1 MYLAQLGKIL
11 PGAPQTFFT
20 GNKPVNDWVDAL
32 KNTELGKFTN
42 TWFAEIEIFH
52 FIGMFLIG
60 ASVILTCLRLI
71 GVGIKEEPASVIE
84 KNTRWFLHIGAVMAI
99 GSGLMMGVGNSGKLW
114 TSEIFTAKMIAMVA
128 GLIFSYGV
136 MIPVAQ
142 REGQATP
149 AARAGGI
156 IGLVLWIL
164 ALLIFAVRPT
174 ANVGFFHMLW
184 AGMLILFAALPKRMR
199 WIFAGGLVA
208 LLVPWQI
215 LTHIVYNDQQEQYMV
230 VNKIFMYLSGVW
242 IFGLAIANISGKG
255 ASADSNSFSRMIG
268 YVTILAWVTV
278 GAGGRWIGL
287 S

>member
-1 MYLAQLGKIL
+1 MYLASFAKML
-11 PGAPQTFFT
+11 PGSPQDIFA
-20 GNKPVNDWVDAL
+20 GNKPLAAWVDGL
-32 KNTELGKFTN
+32 KNTDLGKFTN
-42 TWFAEIEIFH
+42 TYFAEIEIFH

-84 KNTRWFLHIGAVMAI
+84 KNTRVFLHIGAIMAI
-99 GSGLMMGVGNSGKLW
+99 GTGLMMGVGNSGKLW

-128 GLIFSYGV
+128 GLIVSYGV
-136 MIPVAQ
+136 MVPVAQ
-142 REGQATP
+142 RDGVASPAT
-149 AARAGGI
+149 RIGGI
-156 IGLVLWIL
+156 IALALWIL
-164 ALLIFAVRPT
+164 SLAIFAVRPT

-184 AGMLILFAALPKRMR
+184 AGSLILFAALPKKMR
-199 WIFAGGLVA
+199 WVFIVGLIA

-215 LTHIVYNDQQEQYMV
+215 LTHLVYNDQQEQYTT
-230 VNKIFMYLSGVW
+230 VNKAFMYLSGLW
-242 IFGLAIANISGKG
+242 IFGLATANILGRG
-255 ASADSNSFSRMIG
+255 ASSDSNAFGRMIG